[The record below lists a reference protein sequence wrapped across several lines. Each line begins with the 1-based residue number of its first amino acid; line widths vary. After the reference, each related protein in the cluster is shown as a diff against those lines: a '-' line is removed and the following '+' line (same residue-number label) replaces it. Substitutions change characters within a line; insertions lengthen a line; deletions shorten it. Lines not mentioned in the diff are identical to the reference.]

1 MRARK
6 LAIAVF
12 LAAALPLVV
21 PAVGSSQILPE
32 DLVDVIL
39 GREPATLDLHDI
51 TEDGTVDARDL
62 ACLVGNCNPPAI
74 DFALSSSDRSESDG
88 ALLLQVTASRTANC
102 TVNYTVEGT
111 ATSGVDF
118 SPLSGSF
125 AIAGTSASIAV
136 TLLDDGILNEELELL
151 VLSIAPATCYRP
163 GAFSQH
169 SLHILDND
177 RTWYGTLETN
187 GDLLGFQL
195 EVIRSTGGNIV
206 RLVSDGTG
214 TLPPGE
220 WDATTYNHGE
230 TTFALAIEPVTVG
243 GATTAFATGLER
255 TFSLAAVDGSPGQD
269 VQASVVRGTYTET
282 IVPTDA
288 SSPHLATTVTGGFT
302 LLEGLPTPS
311 SWEPPLDPSP

>member
-1 MRARK
+1 
-6 LAIAVF
+6 LP
-12 LAAALPLVV
+12 AAAPAQVV
-21 PAVGSSQILPE
+21 PD

-39 GREPATLDLHDI
+39 GRLPATPTLHDI
-51 TEDGTVDARDL
+51 TEDGTVDARDI
-62 ACLVGNCNPPAI
+62 ACLVGNCNPPAVN
-74 DFALSSSDRSESDG
+74 FVLSTSDQSESAG
-88 ALLLQVTASRTANC
+88 TIQLQVTASRTATC

-111 ATSGVDF
+111 ATSGIDF

-125 AIAGTSASIAV
+125 ALAGTSASVAV
-136 TLLDDGILNEELELL
+136 TLLDDGILDEELELL

-177 RTWYGTLETN
+177 RIWYGTLETS

-195 EVIRSTGGNIV
+195 EVIRTAGGNTV
-206 RLVSDGTG
+206 KLVSDGTG

-220 WDATTYNHGE
+220 WDSTTYSHSE
-230 TTFALAIEPVTVG
+230 TAFALAIEPVTVG
-243 GATTAFATGLER
+243 GGTTAFATGLER
-255 TFSLAAVDGSPGQD
+255 TFSLAALDGSPGQD
-269 VQASVVRGTYTET
+269 VQAALVRGTYTET

-288 SSPHLATTVTGGFT
+288 SSPHLATTVTGAFT